1 LSPYQHASTARFT
14 AGRCA
19 VAAAALLLSLAQAPA
34 WSLDLAQ
41 AYEAALQD
49 DPQVKAARA
58 ATEARLERLPQA
70 RAQLMPNVSLSM
82 SRNRNDL
89 DRTAA
94 NALGNPVTTNT
105 RYNSSGDSL
114 TVRQPIIR
122 LFQFAD
128 LDKAQAQVDD
138 ANAVLERELQN
149 VAVRVSG
156 AYFEALLAQEQLSM
170 VSVQKNTATTQLD
183 AARKRLKGGLGT
195 RTDVDEAMA
204 AVDLRTAQELEA
216 SQNLDL
222 TTRQLENL
230 INRPVDFL
238 AALDPA
244 KLELLV
250 PQPNN
255 LDDWIARAE
264 QDSPEIQS
272 LKAQVQAAHYE
283 ISKARSGHLPTLDV
297 VAQWTRQDS
306 DTVSSVNNKYTNK
319 SVGVQLNVP
328 LFAGGAVNS
337 QVRQAVAE
345 KERAEQALEA
355 LRRDLAVRLH
365 HEFRGVT
372 EGVLRIRAL
381 EQSVK
386 SMQQVVR
393 ANQLAFEG
401 GSRTLLDT
409 LNAQQQQATAQRDL
423 AQARFVYLLSRVRLL
438 SLAGGPKAEVI
449 TQVNQWLMPPS

>member
-1 LSPYQHASTARFT
+1 
-14 AGRCA
+14 
-19 VAAAALLLSLAQAPA
+19 
-34 WSLDLAQ
+34 
-41 AYEAALQD
+41 
-49 DPQVKAARA
+49 
-58 ATEARLERLPQA
+58 
-70 RAQLMPNVSLSM
+70 MPNVSLSM

-365 HEFRGVT
+365 REFRGVT